1 MTMTNVYGLIE
12 KINDVLNQMIG
23 LEGERFEAMR
33 VDLLDVREGLYVIEQ
48 HQSEIDNYDN
58 YIEDLERNLQRTAP
72 WIFNQ
77 YIDPEDLLDFSDE
90 DSDDS

>member
-48 HQSEIDNYDN
+48 HQSEN
-58 YIEDLERNLQRTAP
+58 
-72 WIFNQ
+72 
-77 YIDPEDLLDFSDE
+77 
-90 DSDDS
+90 

>member
-1 MTMTNVYGLIE
+1 MDLGKEMVQIQLRREFIEMTMTNVYGLIE

-48 HQSEIDNYDN
+48 HQSEN
-58 YIEDLERNLQRTAP
+58 
-72 WIFNQ
+72 
-77 YIDPEDLLDFSDE
+77 
-90 DSDDS
+90 